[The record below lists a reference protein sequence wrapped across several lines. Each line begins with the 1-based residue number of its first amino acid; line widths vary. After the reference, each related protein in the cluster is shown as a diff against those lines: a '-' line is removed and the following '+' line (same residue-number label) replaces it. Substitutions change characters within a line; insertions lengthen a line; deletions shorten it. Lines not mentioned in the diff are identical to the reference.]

1 MLNNIIS
8 ILKKPSRMIL
18 FVGSIVV
25 FALTAL
31 SGFGNIGGD
40 FFPVFIGI
48 IVLVAKLAATAAI
61 PTLLIL
67 KKDDIAKIVF
77 VILSG
82 YWLISSAEGQLS
94 YASTVGYGTALY
106 DCAAV
111 FSVLFGLCLLAVIV
125 LIVLGFALKGKDFK
139 AVDLLILCGAI
150 ILGLVALIL
159 WCVIYGKNQY
169 PWTSFVSSINY
180 FVVIPVTVSGGLLY
194 YFVEVNKVVK
204 VEEQPEEPVQEQAEE
219 PSKNQENQ

>member
-1 MLNNIIS
+1 
-8 ILKKPSRMIL
+8 MIL

-48 IVLVAKLAATAAI
+48 IVLVAKLAATAAV

-67 KKDDIAKIVF
+67 KKDEIAKIVF

-94 YASTVGYGTALY
+94 YASAVGYGTALY

-111 FSVLFGLCLLAVIV
+111 FSVLFGLCLLAIIV

-139 AVDLLILCGAI
+139 VVDLLLLCGAI
-150 ILGLVALIL
+150 VLGLVALIL

-180 FVVIPVTVSGGLLY
+180 FVVIPVTVAGGLLY
-194 YFVEVNKVVK
+194 YFVGINKVVK
-204 VEEQPEEPVQEQAEE
+204 VEEQQEESAQEQVEE
-219 PSKNQENQ
+219 PSENQENQ

>member
-1 MLNNIIS
+1 
-8 ILKKPSRMIL
+8 MIL

-106 DCAAV
+106 DCASV

-125 LIVLGFALKGKDFK
+125 LIVLGFALKDKT
-139 AVDLLILCGAI
+139 LRRLI
-150 ILGLVALIL
+150 
-159 WCVIYGKNQY
+159 Y
-169 PWTSFVSSINY
+169 
-180 FVVIPVTVSGGLLY
+180 
-194 YFVEVNKVVK
+194 
-204 VEEQPEEPVQEQAEE
+204 
-219 PSKNQENQ
+219 